1 VITRKRAIG
10 IAAVVVAVAVVVIA
24 NLRLSYERSVAVEV
38 SAVKTGP
45 VTEKVSGPGVIY
57 AESQVNVSSSVM
69 GKVTRLAVREGSQVS
84 AGDLLLEIDASQY
97 RARLAQAEAAHRAA
111 EARARL
117 AAARV
122 EEARSEAARVKAL
135 SESGLVSGRDIEA
148 AQTALAVVEGEASAA
163 GEAVG
168 EAKAGLAAA
177 RDDLEKTVIT
187 APISGTVTSLNLEQ
201 GEIVI
206 TGTMNNP
213 GTVVMTISN
222 LDTMEVRADID
233 ETDVAKVRPG
243 QPVEINVDAFAD
255 TTLSGVVS
263 VVGSSSSSAR
273 NFSAASDERA
283 TFEVRI
289 RVIDGLPGLRP
300 GMATTVDIVTA
311 EQDSVAYVP
320 IQALV
325 AREVGEDEKK
335 TEAEGVFTVVES
347 RARFVPL
354 RTGISDARNVE
365 VIGGLKSGDRVV
377 VGPFKVLRDLEDSTK
392 VKATEAEE

>member
-1 VITRKRAIG
+1 M
-10 IAAVVVAVAVVVIA
+10 AVAVVVIA

-289 RVIDGLPGLRP
+289 RVTDGLPGLRP

>member
-1 VITRKRAIG
+1 
-10 IAAVVVAVAVVVIA
+10 VAVAVVVIA